1 MRKTKSNIISDDIL
15 SVKMR
20 DKSDK
25 CFRTSTPIFI
35 SSNHPGEQLNGRH
48 KNFCWEKTHL
58 SYTVI
63 SETKMTINHDF
74 SSLFDGLSL

>member
-15 SVKMR
+15 LVKMR

-35 SSNHPGEQLNGRH
+35 SSNHPGEQLSGRH
-48 KNFCWEKTHL
+48 NNFC
-58 SYTVI
+58 
-63 SETKMTINHDF
+63 
-74 SSLFDGLSL
+74 

>member
-15 SVKMR
+15 LVKMR

-35 SSNHPGEQLNGRH
+35 SSNHPGEQLNGRQN
-48 KNFCWEKTHL
+48 NFL
-58 SYTVI
+58 SYSVI